1 MLLWMACAIFCSSC
15 PASFW
20 MAGPICSC
28 KAAVSWVCSASAQ
41 LDGVGLHHGLQ
52 ILLEGIG
59 KLLLQPGSVQQ
70 VTHGFGKQRL
80 EGLGLHIGG
89 KTDLIQI
96 QQAVADEIALVA
108 VQDLFHQRL

>member
-1 MLLWMACAIFCSSC
+1 MCIRD
-15 PASFW
+15 
-20 MAGPICSC
+20 
-28 KAAVSWVCSASAQ
+28 SAQ

-52 ILLEGIG
+52 ILLEGTG
-59 KLLLQPGSVQQ
+59 KLLLQPGGVQQ
-70 VTHGFGKQRL
+70 ITHGFGKQRL